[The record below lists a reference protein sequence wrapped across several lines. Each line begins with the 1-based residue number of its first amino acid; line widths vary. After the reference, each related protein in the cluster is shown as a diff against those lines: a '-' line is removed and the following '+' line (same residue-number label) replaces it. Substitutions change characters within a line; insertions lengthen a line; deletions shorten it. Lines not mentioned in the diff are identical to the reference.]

1 MKTKILPVILLL
13 SVLGSSA
20 MAQTKDKPSKEKKE
34 SITIRK
40 KTDDKEKVTIVIDG
54 DNITVNGKPIDQ
66 LKDEDIEVIRNRT
79 MAMGP
84 RFKGRIAP
92 AFRTRVF
99 GDAFGDRKE
108 RALLGVTSQ
117 KDGKGAK
124 ITEVNKE
131 SAAEKAGLKKDDI
144 ITRINDHH
152 IIENSEDLYNS
163 ISDFKPGE
171 KITITYLRD
180 GKQLTTTAT
189 LGKTDAP
196 RVQSFKFNGDDFNG
210 NFNFDMPKMRGL
222 ENLKLDMVRRPRLGM
237 GIQDQEDGKGV
248 KVLDVDDESVA
259 AKAGLQKGDVVTE
272 IDGKTVSSVDELR
285 EKLRTVKEG
294 DTLKLT
300 YLRDGKTN
308 AAEVKFPRKLKTAE
322 L

>member
-1 MKTKILPVILLL
+1 MKTKILPVILFL
-13 SVLGSSA
+13 SMLGSSLI
-20 MAQTKDKPSKEKKE
+20 AQTKEKPLKEKKE

-40 KTDDKEKVTIVIDG
+40 KADDKEKVTIVIDG
-54 DNITVNGKPIDQ
+54 DNITVNGKPLDD
-66 LKDEDIEVIRNRT
+66 LKDEDIEVFRNKT
-79 MAMGP
+79 MNLGP
-84 RFKGRIAP
+84 HITARINPGMRMQKFSDGNGGR
-92 AFRTRVF
+92 
-99 GDAFGDRKE
+99 GE

-117 KDGKGAK
+117 KDEKGAK

-131 SAAEKAGLKKDDI
+131 SAADKAGLKKDDI

-163 ISDFKPGE
+163 IGDFKPGE
-171 KITITYLRD
+171 KITITYLRN

-196 RVQSFKFNGDDFNG
+196 LVRSFNFNGDFNPD
-210 NFNFDMPKMRGL
+210 FNFDMPKLREL
-222 ENLKLDMVRRPRLGM
+222 ENLKIDMVRKPRLGL

-248 KVLDVDDESVA
+248 KVLDVDDESA
-259 AKAGLQKGDVVTE
+259 AARAGLQKGDIVTE
-272 IDGKTVSSVDELR
+272 VDGKSVASVDELR
-285 EKLRTVKEG
+285 AKLRSVKEG
-294 DTLKLT
+294 DSLKLT

-308 AAEVKFPRKLKTAE
+308 TAEVKFPRKLKTAE